1 MAKRQVAN
9 WSYLDFSSDSSS
21 SSSSEDEGQEHK
33 DASENEGDEKMD
45 IDIDIDP
52 ENNQQHSK
60 IKTVEPHPKTLI
72 PEELASTS
80 DDKTFQD
87 YYVQLMTSEFS
98 DDLDKLRQSKDF
110 NEKSLYLL
118 IQSLKEGA
126 KMYSKDEAQIITP
139 DSQ

>member
-1 MAKRQVAN
+1 
-9 WSYLDFSSDSSS
+9 
-21 SSSSEDEGQEHK
+21 
-33 DASENEGDEKMD
+33 MD

-52 ENNQQHSK
+52 ESNQQHSK
-60 IKTVEPHPKTLI
+60 IKTVEPHPKTLL

-118 IQSLKEGA
+118 IQGLKEGA
-126 KMYSKDEAQIITP
+126 KMYSKEEAQIL
-139 DSQ
+139 SANNQ